1 MMKSQTEQQ
10 RKSILA
16 ENSNNLPSNYWK
28 PEIESDWMKAQARP
42 ASQPDSDR
50 VHGVMQF
57 LSSANKIITFDTE
70 YSMILWHCFMDAEYD
85 AGQSTWVEQICNC
98 TIIGDRC
105 DSSVGWSTVKPTPHH
120 HVLLQIGQ
128 TFTAKNENLMWM
140 EVSCNLSLCR
150 YGMCKS

>member
-1 MMKSQTEQQ
+1 MKLKHSIVYKWLIPVSTEIVRQDQTKNMMKSQTEQQ

-70 YSMILWHCFMDAEYD
+70 YSMILWHCLLDAEYD
-85 AGQSTWVEQICNC
+85 ADWVH
-98 TIIGDRC
+98 G
-105 DSSVGWSTVKPTPHH
+105 
-120 HVLLQIGQ
+120 
-128 TFTAKNENLMWM
+128 
-140 EVSCNLSLCR
+140 
-150 YGMCKS
+150 

>member
-57 LSSANKIITFDTE
+57 LSSANKIITFDDTE

-85 AGQSTWVEQICNC
+85 AGQSTWVEQIYNC

-120 HVLLQIGQ
+120 CVLLQIGQ
-128 TFTAKNENLMWM
+128 TITAKNENLMWK
-140 EVSCNLSLCR
+140 EVSCNLSL
-150 YGMCKS
+150 MQE